1 MALRILWDIYE
12 AVILLDALINVLN
25 GKIPR
30 KKAIEVVSEELRQR
44 AIQNGMKIDDVFRNT
59 NGITLQMSVMEYAFT
74 DGKHG
79 LKNHGTPEIFQ
90 QAIDLYRNDRKEYE
104 KILKEAKNMTITES
118 VKDQFFGWLA
128 TKVSQSRLSEMYMMY
143 DDIEYFC
150 LKRNILK
157 KKLFETTNIDNIK
170 KAVNNLGS
178 NKIFKIMYKK
188 KYVKMCDAIRYY
200 YTFLRE
206 HPELCNSNIKQS
218 VTLSIE
224 NKPEINTVSEKP
236 ASNDTI
242 INNSPE
248 QVTTNNNIYTVD
260 YYTDNS
266 MAYTKPVSFA
276 YFGDETYVKNW
287 TQLFVEVVKVLL
299 DDYPKTFKEF
309 INQSV
314 ESEKRVAFTNEAGS
328 KEMIAPHKVAD
339 NFYIETNFSATNI
352 LKKVK
357 ELLDI
362 CNLDYEN
369 LEIKYIKTNPTEKSN
384 DNVQYN
390 KVTAESESKNEKH
403 NTVNNSLV
411 DVLKQCFSTSY
422 RLQSHLD
429 WRRLQNSYESI
440 TGEKITLSRE
450 QVEYLL
456 EQNCIVYDGKAYK
469 PETMLSE
476 EMKNRVFSY
485 IEDSFNQGKK
495 TIYYQAVFQEFSD
508 EFLDHNIYDDKML
521 KQYLIHTAKNKYFY
535 QKNYMTKEMFV
546 REDPTD
552 EIRTCLTNN
561 VLPMKMDD
569 LSKALSHIPN
579 SKIKQILASNAEF
592 ALNSKQE
599 YFCAD
604 SLILTDDDLNKIK
617 NLIEQ
622 SIQDQEFISGNELYD
637 AIKAKYPYMCEQNEA
652 ITPLGWRNA
661 LKYKFFNDFSFN
673 GNIISQFG
681 LSLSMADCFENF
693 AKSRD
698 RFTIDELLN
707 FAKNNLG
714 TVVYYDSLYKYAIRV
729 SHNEFVS
736 KNQCYF
742 NVNETDKTLDRYC
755 SGDYIPLS
763 DIREFAVFPEAFM
776 PWNIYLLEQYVAF
789 YSDKYQLFHNNFNND
804 CVVGAIVKKTSNFSS
819 FNDLIVDVLAKSN
832 VELKKSQ
839 ALNYLASNGYIGRR
853 SMDNI
858 ETLLINARAIRNRKE
873 K

>member
-25 GKIPR
+25 EKISR

-44 AIQNGMKIDDVFRNT
+44 AIKNGMKIDDVFRNT

-74 DGKHG
+74 NGKYG
-79 LKNHGTPEIFQ
+79 LKKHGTPEIFR
-90 QAIDLYRNDRKEYE
+90 QAINLYHNDRKEYE
-104 KILKEAKNMTITES
+104 KILKEAKNMTTTES
-118 VKDQFFGWLA
+118 VKNQFFEWLA
-128 TKVSQSRLSEMYMMY
+128 TKVSKSRLSEMYIMY
-143 DDIEYFC
+143 DNIEYFC

-157 KKLFETTNIDNIK
+157 EKLFETTNINDIK
-170 KAVNNLGS
+170 KAVNNLES
-178 NKIFKIMYKK
+178 NKIFSIMYRKK
-188 KYVKMCDAIRYY
+188 HVKMCEAIRYY
-200 YTFLRE
+200 YAFLRE
-206 HPELCNSNIKQS
+206 HPELCNNDIKQS
-218 VTLSIE
+218 VIPHIE
-224 NKPEINTVSEKP
+224 NKPEINTVSEKST
-236 ASNDTI
+236 SNDTI
-242 INNSPE
+242 INNTPE
-248 QVTTNNNIYTVD
+248 QVTTNNNIYTVN

-276 YFGDETYVKNW
+276 YFEDETDVKNW
-287 TQLFVEVVKVLL
+287 TQLFVEVVKTLL
-299 DDYPKTFKEF
+299 DDYPSILKKF
-309 INQSV
+309 INQSIEGGKGITFTD
-314 ESEKRVAFTNEAGS
+314 ESGS
-328 KEMIAPHKVAD
+328 REMIAPHKVAY
-339 NFYIETNFSATNI
+339 NFYVETNFSATNI

-357 ELLDI
+357 TLLDL

-369 LEIKYIKTNPTEKSN
+369 LEIKYIKTNSTETPN
-384 DNVQYN
+384 DNIKYN
-390 KVTAESESKNEKH
+390 TATNEPENKDEKY
-403 NTVNNSLV
+403 NDSLI

-429 WRRLQNSYESI
+429 WRRLQHSYESI
-440 TGEKITLSRE
+440 TGEKLTLSQKE
-450 QVEYLL
+450 VEYLL
-456 EQNCIVYDGKAYK
+456 EKNCIVYDGKAYK

-485 IEDSFNQGKK
+485 IEDNFNQGKK
-495 TIYYQAVFQEFSD
+495 TIYYQAVFQEFSN

-521 KQYLIHTAKNKYFY
+521 RKYLAYTAKNKYFY
-535 QKNYMTKEMFV
+535 QKNYMTKELFV
-546 REDPTD
+546 RDDPID

-561 VLPMKMDD
+561 ILPMKFAD
-569 LSKALSHIPN
+569 LNKVLSHIPS
-579 SKIKQILASNAEF
+579 SKIKQILTSNAEF
-592 ALNSKQE
+592 ALNGKQE

-604 SLILTDDDLNKIK
+604 SLVLTDDDLKKIK

-661 LKYKFFNDFSFN
+661 LKYKLYGDFSFN
-673 GNIISQFG
+673 GNIISTFG
-681 LSLSMADCFENF
+681 SRLSMGDCFENF

-707 FAKNNLG
+707 FAKNNLD
-714 TVVYYDSLYKYAIRV
+714 TTVYYDSLYKYATRA
-729 SHNEFVS
+729 SHDEFVS
-736 KNQCYF
+736 KNECYF
-742 NVNETDKTLDRYC
+742 NVNETDKTLDIYC
-755 SGDYIPLS
+755 SEDYIPLS
-763 DIREFAVFPEAFM
+763 YIREFAVFPEAFM

-819 FNDLIVDVLAKSN
+819 FDDLIVDVLAKSN

-839 ALNYLASNGYIGRR
+839 ALDYLASNGYIGRR